1 MLHAPMARK
10 SPAPV
15 PGPVLPYERH
25 TLDRIARAVVT
36 GERGLGRA
44 ADRVADVVATRMASR
59 LEAVGVPGATRARG
73 SSRPTRL
80 SRELLAVLVGRAEKH
95 LASAGLARTSRGGP
109 HPR

>member
-1 MLHAPMARK
+1 MLQPRMVHK
-10 SPAPV
+10 SRPRGPE
-15 PGPVLPYERH
+15 PVLPYGRH
-25 TLDRIARAVVT
+25 MLDRIARAVVT

-44 ADRVADVVATRMASR
+44 ADRVADVVATHMASR
-59 LEAVGVPGATRARG
+59 LAAVGVPGAVQARG

-95 LASAGLARTSRGGP
+95 LASACLARMSRGGP